1 MTRVSEKGKALTYFK
16 ASLCLSVL
24 YMLFYSLVA
33 VSAGFAETVK
43 VTIAH
48 TNNLNGRLFAYKTSE

>member
-1 MTRVSEKGKALTYFK
+1 MTQAYEKGKALTHFK
-16 ASLCLSVL
+16 ASVIVSALFL
-24 YMLFYSLVA
+24 LFYTLLMTSIGYA
-33 VSAGFAETVK
+33 KTAQ